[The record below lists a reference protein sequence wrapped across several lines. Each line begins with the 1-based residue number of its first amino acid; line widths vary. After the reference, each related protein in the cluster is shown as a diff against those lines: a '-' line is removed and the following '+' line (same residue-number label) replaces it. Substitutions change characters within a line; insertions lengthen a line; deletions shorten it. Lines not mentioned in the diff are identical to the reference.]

1 MFCGQVGDSARTLFM
16 TALKT
21 ETGLDLRSS
30 GATLLAG
37 DGAIDVQ
44 VPSATVP
51 QIQAGS
57 GVILQVRPKKP
68 EWTAWRDMGPGV
80 RYRDYEMN
88 LAHFLTPALQTAG
101 KTGPIVGGSGIRLRF
116 TLRLGREQCSHT
128 ESGMANGGRK
138 AQVIVFRDT
147 RPATGA
153 VRAWNHLHPHGISL
167 HHTRLPDA
175 GRADLIDDTNLANKD
190 GTRDTVHAVI
200 RDAQVRA
207 EQNEEAS
214 NSDGTHDDAL
224 PTPASKRMRVGAPM
238 RGERQ
243 VNSGGG
249 ADFTQ
254 PNVRAPQGS
263 PPRQLQDLGGT
274 VPLLKA
280 VLGFE

>member
-1 MFCGQVGDSARTLFM
+1 
-16 TALKT
+16 
-21 ETGLDLRSS
+21 
-30 GATLLAG
+30 
-37 DGAIDVQ
+37 
-44 VPSATVP
+44 
-51 QIQAGS
+51 
-57 GVILQVRPKKP
+57 VILQVRPKNS
-68 EWTAWRDMGPGV
+68 EWTAWRDMGSGV

-88 LAHFLTPALQTAG
+88 PAHFLMPAQQTAG

-128 ESGMANGGRK
+128 ESGRANGGRK

-153 VRAWNHLHPHGISL
+153 IRAWNHLHSHKISL

-175 GRADLIDDTNLANKD
+175 GRADLIDDTNLANAED

-200 RDAQVRA
+200 RAGQVWA
-207 EQNEEAS
+207 EQDEEA
-214 NSDGTHDDAL
+214 NDSDGTHDDAL

-238 RGERQ
+238 QGERR
-243 VNSGGG
+243 VHSGGG

-254 PNVRAPQGS
+254 PNVGAPQRS
-263 PPRQLQDLGGT
+263 PSRQLQDLGGT

-280 VLGFE
+280 VFGFE